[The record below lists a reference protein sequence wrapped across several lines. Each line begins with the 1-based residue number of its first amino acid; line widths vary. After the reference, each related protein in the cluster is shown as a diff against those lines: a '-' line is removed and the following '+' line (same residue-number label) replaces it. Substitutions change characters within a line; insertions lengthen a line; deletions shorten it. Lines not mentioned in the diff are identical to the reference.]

1 MALQKF
7 SESVYVALCLKIGTH
22 QQVAIRR
29 ELSDILELFS
39 SQMTG
44 PGNLFLAL
52 SGSRREGFRFQDS
65 DIDLMF
71 WEEIPRV
78 VWDYSQCQFYDTN
91 KYKLIFSDSS
101 ESLPGFTLIFLTLDR
116 VNSHIAS
123 TCVNINGA
131 FCISSSRYRDKTCE
145 FQTFRPHGPCTSG
158 RIGSTDIDH
167 AHCLVSDFWPPIA
180 CSWINRCNLWPA
192 PHVVDQIVKSGCH
205 VVAIGHKL
213 SKHVENEWRISFS
226 KAETKLVYSM
236 NHTQFLTYGLLKLFL
251 KEILNIG
258 LDEDEKLLCSYHVKT
273 AILWAIQQNAILDWC
288 PQNLLECFW
297 VCFKLLLKWIYEGVC
312 PNFFIP
318 ENNMFIH
325 KMHHGAQYTLFNK
338 LYDLYEKGIMVVL
351 ECPSIGSYM
360 MDNLYS
366 LVFNP
371 NLSLR
376 TNHMLISEAAFDEG
390 LFGEILKNDVLG
402 HPEDKLRPTEYI
414 KKVEKL
420 LRVHLSKYQ
429 VLMLQRL
436 TVSALHTTVFYLK
449 SQCTDTL
456 SGNRKMYIFDKLYCN
471 MLKIAAK
478 FGVISDMLFIAM
490 HFYATCRYTKAI
502 SVLSATK
509 VKLRKP
515 GLIYYRNWDPE
526 SYTEA
531 VGGQSWSTKMREAVA
546 SDVVLY
552 SHIFYIPELTLEQ
565 EYSYKLKRET
575 LCIPPFIL
583 LHMLEFLCYQHV
595 DANKAFTA
603 LIDLQDVVFKD
614 DRIPYFLKDISWNI
628 FGTCEQIYGNQF
640 AALFCYIQSCLEVK
654 QNRIHLA
661 SVKRMI
667 DMRLYCH

>member
-1 MALQKF
+1 
-7 SESVYVALCLKIGTH
+7 
-22 QQVAIRR
+22 
-29 ELSDILELFS
+29 
-39 SQMTG
+39 MTE
-44 PGNLFLAL
+44 PGNHFWAL

-101 ESLPGFTLIFLTLDR
+101 ESLPGFTLILLTLDR
-116 VNSHIAS
+116 VNSHVAS

-318 ENNMFIH
+318 ENNMFLYKIF
-325 KMHHGAQYTLFNK
+325 GNAQNNLFARLLSYYEMGVTFLLQSPSISSYVIKVLCQPWLSVGTNEQILVSEEELQVFEEVRK
-338 LYDLYEKGIMVVL
+338 ENWLYDVIFDHRLRHMHDCMKCFQVIQQLIYLPVKQCQIIQLKKLTARVFQTSAFMLHNRFHGTLNCNRHVYSADRISCYMLKQAVNIGFTSSILY
-351 ECPSIGSYM
+351 
-360 MDNLYS
+360 
-366 LVFNP
+366 LVMYYYKT
-371 NLSLR
+371 LR
-376 TNHMLISEAAFDEG
+376 CSEALSIID
-390 LFGEILKNDVLG
+390 LS
-402 HPEDKLRPTEYI
+402 
-414 KKVEKL
+414 
-420 LRVHLSKYQ
+420 RVKFRQIFYPCSC
-429 VLMLQRL
+429 
-436 TVSALHTTVFYLK
+436 VFH
-449 SQCTDTL
+449 Q
-456 SGNRKMYIFDKLYCN
+456 KMYEENVRGRSLNFKTKQLSDISDISINNRIRYVDELTREQNCSLENSVDALYIPAFVLLN
-471 MLKIAAK
+471 MLDILCSRP
-478 FGVISDMLFIAM
+478 SDLNRAQ
-490 HFYATCRYTKAI
+490 R
-502 SVLSATK
+502 
-509 VKLRKP
+509 
-515 GLIYYRNWDPE
+515 
-526 SYTEA
+526 
-531 VGGQSWSTKMREAVA
+531 
-546 SDVVLY
+546 
-552 SHIFYIPELTLEQ
+552 
-565 EYSYKLKRET
+565 
-575 LCIPPFIL
+575 
-583 LHMLEFLCYQHV
+583 
-595 DANKAFTA
+595 A
-603 LIDLQDVVFKD
+603 LD
-614 DRIPYFLKDISWNI
+614 D
-628 FGTCEQIYGNQF
+628 
-640 AALFCYIQSCLEVK
+640 LEVL
-654 QNRIHLA
+654 IHYDE
-661 SVKRMI
+661 MEHI
-667 DMRLYCH
+667 P